1 MSADDVFDDL
11 PKPEMIETLDAEKIV
26 EETISDFKQ
35 RSQAYGVIYDV
46 DRTNYDPALIQHQ
59 IGGGREVALRARI
72 NDATASNLLAFA
84 RGSDLDHLAAFYDV
98 IRLPGELDEALRERT
113 ALAIKARS
121 PGGSAYWY
129 AAAARRADVRIR
141 DVAVYRED
149 FWPIIHISVFSS
161 QNGGIPDQAML
172 DAVEAEV
179 QSDSVRLLNDTLIV
193 EPAVTQAVSIKAK
206 YWLLPSA
213 SSVVS
218 DLRLKE
224 QLRAAWDRETG
235 IGFDLE
241 RSWIEA
247 KLHATGVKKI
257 ELLEPA
263 ASVIAAPG
271 TAIAIDR
278 IELSYEGRDY

>member
-1 MSADDVFDDL
+1 MSADDIFDDL

-26 EETISDFKQ
+26 DDTISDFKE
-35 RSQAYGVIYDV
+35 RSQAFGVDYDV

-59 IGGGREVALRARI
+59 INAGREVALRARI
-72 NDATASNLLAFA
+72 NDATASNLLPFA

-98 IRLPGELDEALRERT
+98 KRLDGELDEALRART

-141 DVAVYRED
+141 DIAVYREE
-149 FWPIIHISVFSS
+149 FWPIIHVSVFSS

-179 QSDSVRLLNDTLIV
+179 QSDTVRLLNDTVIV
-193 EPAVTQAVSIKAK
+193 EAAVTQVVSIKAK

-213 SSVVS
+213 SSVVTE
-218 DLRLKE
+218 LRLEE
-224 QLRAAWDRETG
+224 QLRAAWNKETG

-257 ELLEPA
+257 ELVEPA

-271 TAIAIDR
+271 TAIAIDGVS
-278 IELSYEGRDY
+278 LSYEGREY